1 VKITS
6 QLCILIAGVLL
17 AFPVSALAGNMGEP
31 DPGLMLGPLQTY
43 ATEPAAR
50 AACGDGHVVWAE
62 RYAGYF
68 YKPGEARFG
77 VAAPG
82 AYACAKDAA
91 GANYWDSDPMAG
103 VMGYHGKSFRWP
115 DPVGS

>member
-1 VKITS
+1 MHVRAP
-6 QLCILIAGVLL
+6 IAAFLL
-17 AFPVSALAGNMGEP
+17 VVPLSALAGNPGDP
-31 DPGLMLGPLQTY
+31 DPALMLGPLQTY
-43 ATEPAAR
+43 TTEQAAR
-50 AACGDGHVVWAE
+50 AACGEGQVVWAE

-68 YKPGEARFG
+68 YKPGEARYG
-77 VAAPG
+77 TADPG

-91 GANYWDSDPMAG
+91 GANYWDSDPMTG